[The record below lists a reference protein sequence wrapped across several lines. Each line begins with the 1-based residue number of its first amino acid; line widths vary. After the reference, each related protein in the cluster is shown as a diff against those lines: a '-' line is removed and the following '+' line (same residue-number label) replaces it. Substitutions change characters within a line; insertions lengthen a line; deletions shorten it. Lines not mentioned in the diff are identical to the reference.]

1 MLDPNLLARRR
12 RRRASLLATGLIVL
26 GAPAVAT
33 TTASAAAEP
42 TPAAEREPLSLV
54 DTTEKI
60 GPGVTLRHVKTVK
73 RTALRPS
80 ANGTS
85 WYDYHVL
92 TADLANG
99 VVSSDL
105 LTGEHVTSTGA
116 ISGKADKAGAVAGI
130 NGDFFDIGNSGAPHG
145 IAIKG
150 GELLKGQN
158 QGSWGNAGVGQ
169 DGIGRTMVDVSLE
182 AKATFGG
189 TEHPI
194 ATLNAPNVNSQ
205 APAGSIVAFTPHW
218 GATSRA
224 RGVNGATDIAEV
236 LVRDGKVVSVNPTG
250 AGAEAIAKNE
260 LYLVGR
266 EAGAEAIRALEPGDD
281 VALTYGLKD
290 EIAKQLKF
298 AVGGNRELVR
308 DGEIVPQTDHS
319 IAPRTLIGFKDGG
332 RTMIMVTADGR
343 QAPVDG
349 LTFPEAA
356 DLMHRLGAESAVNL
370 DGGGSTTMVARR
382 RGNDR
387 VSVRNS
393 PSDGVERAD
402 PNGVG
407 VFVAPGSGK
416 AEELVLTPDEPKVFP
431 GMHRTLDVKA
441 VDSNAVAVPVARGD
455 VRWSAKGGT
464 VSNGLVGAPADAK
477 GTIDVRSTI
486 DGAQTDTKV
495 RVLGPL
501 ASLELSSNRLS
512 IPEMASSP
520 VTLRVT
526 GRDVH
531 GYTTPIEATDLDLEY
546 DRSVVRITP
555 DGHHLRVTPHG
566 DGGTVLQVKV
576 AGEEAKLPITVGVET
591 KHILDFEQ
599 QDVGDP
605 PKPMWKTSGT
615 AGTAKTLANSPD
627 GLKLTYAKA
636 RNFGFTA
643 NGSGPEVQPALPGQ
657 PLRVRL
663 SVHSTQAVEMS
674 YVTLRQGDGS
684 YVGLYGPSIKPGW
697 QDITVTLPTGTEY
710 PLSFD
715 AFQGIE
721 TNGARQADGE
731 LTIKSLEVDVA
742 ADVEIPPI
750 PALRPDRLVSP
761 DGRTNGEDD
770 WSYATFSDIQFT
782 ATDPTLA
789 KVGIAGLE
797 RVRATDAEVVVLNGD
812 ITDFGEAAD
821 VEIARDTLEAGGCQL
836 VPFEQEIGK
845 QLPASKTDESIPC
858 LYVPGNHE
866 SYIRGSQGT
875 LDQWKA
881 EFGDAYGT
889 FDHKG
894 TRLILLNS
902 ALGNLRGSDFEQL
915 AMLEAALADAATNDD
930 VRNVAVFAHHPTDDP
945 AETKSSQLTDRTEVE
960 LLRTL
965 LGDFREKSG
974 KGVSMTGSHAQIAH
988 VDRVEG
994 VPFSVLTSTGK
1005 SPYGTPDRG
1014 GFTGWTRWA
1023 VDRDADADGQWLTA
1037 DVRAFA
1043 QEITLNA
1050 PEDVEVGTSSELS
1063 GSIVQPSGV
1072 QPGSRVVPLTYP
1084 MSVRWG
1090 GDDALAIGSGSA
1102 AADRARQAG
1111 KVAILDPVTRK
1122 LTGLRTGEVTVS
1134 VTNDSMREF
1143 TDEASL
1149 APITTEETIQVVANT
1164 GPGPKVA
1171 MTQPVFAEQPQG
1183 SISTPQPI
1191 TITNDGDQALKIER
1205 LSIEAADEGSKG
1217 EFLLADGG
1225 RTPIE
1230 VAPGQ
1235 SHVVLV
1241 RYAPGRENVTSS
1253 AELVIADNTA
1263 AREHRVTLTGTSL
1276 PPNTG
1281 KPGEDG
1287 QDGAPGEDGQDG
1299 QPGQVGAPGQDGAQ
1313 GPKGDT
1319 GGSGA
1324 QGLKGDN
1331 GTPGPQG
1338 PVGATGAQGPKGDKG
1353 ADGTLSFTTKRTK
1366 TAVVRRGRLLRLGF
1380 TVRNTT
1386 TARVGRSTAKVT
1398 VPKRLKVSGRR
1409 TLRVKTLRAGQA
1421 RSVNVRLRVS
1431 RKARRGTHTVRVQL
1445 KVGGRTVTNRV
1456 KVRVR

>member
-1 MLDPNLLARRR
+1 MSGICVSPRRR
-12 RRRASLLATGLIVL
+12 RHGIHALAVASLAIAFV
-26 GAPAVAT
+26 APT
-33 TTASAAAEP
+33 SAAAAPEP
-42 TPAAEREPLSLV
+42 TPAADREPLSIV
-54 DTTEKI
+54 DTTERI

-73 RTALRPS
+73 RTTLRPS
-80 ANGTS
+80 ATGTS

-92 TADLANG
+92 TADLADDA
-99 VVSSDL
+99 VSSDL
-105 LTGEHVTSTGA
+105 LSGEHVTSTGA
-116 ISGKADKAGAVAGI
+116 ISAKADAAGAVAGV

-145 IAIKG
+145 VAIKG
-150 GELLKGQN
+150 GELLKSQN
-158 QGSWGNAGVGQ
+158 HGAWGNAGVGQ

-189 TEHPI
+189 AEHPI
-194 ATLNAPNVNSQ
+194 ATLNAPNVNGI
-205 APAGSIVAFTPHW
+205 PAGSMLAYTSQW
-218 GATSRA
+218 GPTSRA
-224 RGVNGATDIAEV
+224 RGVAGATDVAEV

-250 AGAEAIAKNE
+250 AGAEAIAEDE

-266 EAGAEAIRALEPGDD
+266 EAAAEAIRALEPGDD
-281 VALTYGLKD
+281 VALTYGLRD
-290 EIAKQLKF
+290 EVAKQLKF

-319 IAPRTLIGFKDGG
+319 VAPRTLIGFKDDG
-332 RTMIMVTADGR
+332 RTMILVTADGR

-382 RGNDR
+382 AGDDR
-387 VSVRNS
+387 VSVRNA
-393 PSDGVERAD
+393 PSDGYERAD
-402 PNGVG
+402 PNGIG

-416 AEELVLTPDEPKVFP
+416 PEELVVTPDEPRIFP
-431 GMHRTLDVKA
+431 GLHRTLDVKA
-441 VDSNAVAVPVARGD
+441 VDGNAVAVPIARGD
-455 VRWSAKGGT
+455 VRWTAKGGS
-464 VSNGLVGAPADAK
+464 VSGGLVAAPADAK
-477 GTIDVRSTI
+477 GTITVRSTI
-486 DGAQTDTKV
+486 DDALTETKV
-495 RVLGPL
+495 RVLGRL
-501 ASLELSSNRLS
+501 RSLELSSDRLS
-512 IPEMASSP
+512 IPETTSDP

-526 GRDVH
+526 GRDAH
-531 GYTTPIEATDLDLEY
+531 GYAAPVEASDLDLEY
-546 DRSVVRITP
+546 DARVVRIAPGGT
-555 DGHHLRVTPHG
+555 GLRVIPKG
-566 DGGTVLQVKV
+566 NGGTVLTVKV
-576 AGEEAKLPITVGVET
+576 AGEEAKLSITVGVET
-591 KHILDFEQ
+591 KHVHDFQQ

-615 AGTAKTLANSPD
+615 AGTAKTLSNTPD

-636 RNFGFTA
+636 RNFGITA
-643 NGSGPEVQPALPGQ
+643 NGSGPEVQPAIPGQ

-663 SVHSTQAVEMS
+663 RVHATQAAEMT
-674 YVTLRQGDGS
+674 YITLRQGDGS
-684 YVGLYGPSIKPGW
+684 YVGLYGPSLKAGW
-697 QDITVTLPTGTEY
+697 HDYAVTLPPGTVY

-721 TNGARQADGE
+721 TNAARQADGE
-731 LTIKSLEVDVA
+731 ITIQSLEADVA
-742 ADVEIPPI
+742 ADVELPPI
-750 PALRPDRLVSP
+750 PALRPDALVSP
-761 DGRTNGEDD
+761 DGRTNGKDD

-782 ATDPTLA
+782 ATDPTLGQ
-789 KVGIAGLE
+789 VGVAGLK
-797 RVRATDAEVVVLNGD
+797 RVRETDAEVVVLNGD

-821 VEIARDTLEAGGCQL
+821 VELSRDILEEGGCQL

-875 LDQWKA
+875 LDQWEA

-894 TRLILLNS
+894 TRFILLNS
-902 ALGNLRGSDFEQL
+902 ALGNLRNSDFAQL
-915 AMLEAALADAATNDD
+915 GMLEAALKDAETNDAVD
-930 VRNVAVFAHHPTDDP
+930 NVAVFAHHPTDDP
-945 AETKSSQLTDRTEVE
+945 AATKSSQLTDRTEVE
-960 LLRTL
+960 LLRTML
-965 LGDFREKSG
+965 SDFRDASG

-994 VPFSVLTSTGK
+994 VPFSVLSSTGK

-1050 PEDVEVGTSSELS
+1050 PEQVEVGTEGRLS

-1090 GDDALAIGSGSA
+1090 GDDALAIGSGA
-1102 AADRARQAG
+1102 AAVDAARKDG

-1122 LTGLRTGEVTVS
+1122 LTGLRTGEVEVS
-1134 VTNDSMREF
+1134 VTNDSMRPY
-1143 TDEASL
+1143 TDDASL
-1149 APITTEETIQVVANT
+1149 APVTTAKTIAVVANT
-1164 GPGPKVA
+1164 GPGPKASTSTPVFDA
-1171 MTQPVFAEQPQG
+1171 TPQGAISVPQPV
-1183 SISTPQPI
+1183 
-1191 TITNDGDQALKIER
+1191 TITNVGDRPLTVSG
-1205 LSIEAADEGSKG
+1205 LSIVAGDDASKG
-1217 EFLLADGG
+1217 EFLIADGG
-1225 RTPIE
+1225 ATPIE
-1230 VAPGQ
+1230 IAAGE

-1241 RYAPGRENVTSS
+1241 RYAPGRENATST
-1253 AELVIADNTA
+1253 AELVIADDTA

-1276 PPNTG
+1276 PPATG

-1287 QDGAPGEDGQDG
+1287 RDGQDGAPGPQGDRGDT
-1299 QPGQVGAPGQDGAQ
+1299 GAR

-1319 GGSGA
+1319 GA
-1324 QGLKGDN
+1324 QGPG
-1331 GTPGPQG
+1331 GAAGPVGPVGAPGPQG
-1338 PVGATGAQGPKGDKG
+1338 PKG
-1353 ADGTLSFTTKRTK
+1353 ADGTVSFTTRRTK
-1366 TAVVRRGRLLRLGF
+1366 AANVRRGRLVRLGF
-1380 TVRNTT
+1380 TLRNRT
-1386 TARVGRSTAKVT
+1386 TATVGRSTATVT
-1398 VPKRLKVSGRR
+1398 TPGRLKASGRR
-1409 TLRVKTLRAGQA
+1409 TYRVK
-1421 RSVNVRLRVS
+1421 SVRPGASRTVSVRLRVG
-1431 RKARRGTHTVRVQL
+1431 RKASRGTHTVRVRL
-1445 KVGGRTVTNRV
+1445 KVGGRTVTERV